1 MKRKQIKNILTYVG
15 VIGVLLFTLTPIV
28 ILILAT
34 FSTTVDLNARTLHL
48 IPNQLT
54 LQNYLNVFSGKASDG
69 SIPPFL
75 TAMKNSLVVSLSTT
89 IATLFVGVFAAYA
102 YARFRF
108 RGKDPLLISVLGF
121 RMVPEIV
128 LLIPLYV
135 IYARAEMIN
144 QLSTLIITY
153 SALNLPFVIWML
165 QGFFRSIPRAIEES
179 AFLDGVTQLG
189 VLFRFVIPLALPG
202 MIATSI
208 FVFLATWDEFMFATI
223 FTSTY
228 DAKTITVAIS
238 EFSKRGMVD
247 FGMQITGGFLASIPP
262 ILLALFF
269 QKYIISGLAEGSDK

>member
-34 FSTTVDLNARTLHL
+34 FSTTADLNARTLHL

-202 MIATSI
+202 IIATSI
-208 FVFLATWDEFMFATI
+208 FVFLVTWDEFMFATI